1 MLQHFNQD
9 WVVLEN
15 QGNLDPAINL
25 AIEEFAVRHLPD
37 DHSYIFLYRNQHSVI
52 IGRHQNILLEAN
64 LPYCWQHAIPIFRRI
79 SGGGAVFH
87 DEGNLNLSFITQYSL
102 KNFNQYRSFLE
113 PVVDYFKSN
122 GISLTI
128 DQRNNLR
135 LGSKKVSGNA
145 QFTSRNR
152 MLSHGTLLIN
162 SDLKRLKQTLKKTKP
177 LMMQVESRATS
188 SVRSSVT
195 NIAVQ
200 SETPL
205 EVEQIAKELKEVFGG
220 QNFAVYQFTEAE
232 WQKIGQLA
240 NTKYR
245 SFQWTV
251 AESPPLKIEKSIKL
265 GAEIIRLRYELEEGI
280 FKSVEIFDREF
291 EFLKAVIEQQK
302 LSIELWH
309 RIETILAD
317 MSHERRRKMEQFI
330 NYFF

>member
-1 MLQHFNQD
+1 MLE
-9 WVVLEN
+9 V
-15 QGNLDPAINL
+15 
-25 AIEEFAVRHLPD
+25 
-37 DHSYIFLYRNQHSVI
+37 
-52 IGRHQNILLEAN
+52 N
-64 LPYCWQHAIPIFRRI
+64 LPYCWQHAIPVFRRI
-79 SGGGAVFH
+79 SGGGVVFH
-87 DEGNLNLSFITQYSL
+87 DEGNLNLSFITQYTL

-113 PVVDYFKSN
+113 PVLNYLKSI

-145 QFTSRNR
+145 QFISRNR

-162 SDLKRLKQTLKKTKP
+162 SDLKRLKQTLKKSKP

-200 SETPL
+200 IETPL
-205 EVEQIAKELKEVFGG
+205 EVEQIAKDLKEVFGG
-220 QNFAVYQFTEAE
+220 QNFAAYQFTEAE
-232 WQKIGQLA
+232 WQKIVQLA

-251 AESPPLKIEKSIKL
+251 AESPPLKIEKRIKL
-265 GAEIIRLRYELEEGI
+265 ASDVIHLRYELQEGI
-280 FKSVEIFDREF
+280 FKKVEIFDGEF
-291 EFLKAVIEQQK
+291 EFLKEMFEGQK
-302 LSIELWH
+302 LSEELW
-309 RIETILAD
+309 RKIETILAD
-317 MSHERRRKMEQFI
+317 LSVERRLKMEQFI